1 MTDDQLRVKVPS
13 LLIFGKKDK
22 YINYQMVPDC
32 SRHVD
37 NFQYKVIEN
46 GSHWAQI
53 DSSDEVN
60 EMVTN
65 FLNKQI

>member
-37 NFQYKVIEN
+37 NFQYKFIDN
-46 GSHWAQI
+46 GSHWVQI
-53 DSSDEVN
+53 DSADQVN
-60 EMVTN
+60 EIVSD
-65 FLNKQI
+65 FLKK